1 MRACVA
7 WCPTTTPLPPPAAA
21 RSAPRRNGS
30 HTLTSFI
37 PPLPLPPCLPHHTD
51 GWGYSQ
57 LARGGGVPHPS
68 ADFGGG
74 GGPSAGVLARQVIEF
89 LHAVTYL
96 RVPLIPLNAAVILVK
111 LVFG

>member
-1 MRACVA
+1 MLGWASALGEWGFLLYARCITFLY
-7 WCPTTTPLPPPAAA
+7 PT
-21 RSAPRRNGS
+21 S
-30 HTLTSFI
+30 HA
-37 PPLPLPPCLPHHTD
+37 D

-57 LARGGGVPHPS
+57 LARGGVAPPPS

-96 RVPLIPLNAAVILVK
+96 RVPLIPLNAAVVLVK